1 MNIKKIE
8 IENFK
13 KFKLLN
19 VELNTLDCLVGANN
33 SGKSTL
39 LQALAL
45 FDFCLHQC
53 LSKTNGNPITIK
65 PRSIAEDEFV
75 ILPVTK
81 ATDLWHDRIFQSK
94 NKHILIKLA
103 VTFDNEKQVTVNIN
117 LNFNRF
123 SVNIDTDKSENWL
136 MELHKFKISYLPVFS
151 TFQTREEK
159 RTAIAV
165 RNELNKGNVNSV
177 IRNLLLTLLEQEK
190 ESELEAIIKRAFPN
204 IKNLKITFDEAS
216 MQYISVTYKEDNKTK
231 EFDIFSAGSGLQ
243 QFIYLFGFILL
254 EEPQII
260 LLDEPDV
267 HLHGALQRS
276 LYEELQRL
284 ANEKDKQII
293 FATHSRDL
301 IARITPENILS
312 LSEGEAKRLQM
323 DYEVYNTLE
332 ELGSI
337 DNTQLTVLQEFR
349 RIVVVEN
356 QDDWDF
362 IESFGNLIVGEST
375 MQKVIKRL
383 AVCYSKGNPCKQ
395 DMPKF
400 RGSLQ
405 QMFTKSGG
413 SAIKMFVVSDRDYYP
428 FPKELKDDLIKK
440 DQHIHWHI
448 WERNEVENYL
458 LSINSLRKLV
468 KPKPNAQMTIDEVA
482 LTRQFDML
490 VEKNKD
496 EVNDRLVKT
505 FEDYS
510 RHFKK
515 NWDASVCSKEARV
528 FLNQNWSND
537 KLGLTDAKKV
547 IAGLAGWFQSHHH
560 EQFSAKKLAQS
571 LTKADLPAELEIFIK
586 ELVRFAGVQTSEKQ
600 LATPAKL

>member
-13 KFKLLN
+13 KFKHLI
-19 VELNTLDCLVGANN
+19 VDLNTLDCLVGANN

-53 LSKTNGNPITIK
+53 LSKVNGNPITLK

-81 ATDLWHDRIFQSK
+81 ATDLWHDKIFKSQ
-94 NKHILIKLA
+94 NKHILIKLIA
-103 VTFDNEKQVTVNIN
+103 TFDNDKQVTVSID

-123 SVNIDTDKSENWL
+123 SVNVKTDNDEDWL
-136 MELHKFKISYLPVFS
+136 MQLKEFKISYLPVFS

-177 IRNLLLTLLEQEK
+177 IRNLLLTLLDQKK
-190 ESELEAIIKRAFPN
+190 EDGLEAIIKRAFPN
-204 IKNLKITFDEAS
+204 IRNLKITFDEAS

-267 HLHGALQRS
+267 HLHGALQKS

-284 ANEKDKQII
+284 ADERGKQII

-312 LSEGEAKRLQM
+312 LSEGEAKRLQLN
-323 DYEVYNTLE
+323 YEVYNTLE

-349 RIVVVEN
+349 RIIVIEN
-356 QDDWDF
+356 QDDWAY
-362 IESFGNLIVGEST
+362 IQLFGNLIVGESI
-375 MQKVIKRL
+375 MQKVVKRL
-383 AVCYSKGNPCKQ
+383 AVCYSKGNPYKQ

-400 RGSLQ
+400 RGSLH
-405 QMFTKSGG
+405 QMFTTSGE
-413 SAIKMFVVSDRDYYP
+413 AIKMFVVSDRDYYP
-428 FPKELKDDLIKK
+428 FPNELKDDLVKK

-448 WERNEVENYL
+448 WRRNEVENYL
-458 LSINSLRKLV
+458 LSIESIKKLV
-468 KPKPNAQMTIDEVA
+468 KPKQNAQMTIDEAA
-482 LTRQFDML
+482 LTDQFNTL

-496 EVNDRLVKT
+496 DVNDRLVKT
-505 FEDYS
+505 FEEYS
-510 RHFKK
+510 RYFKK
-515 NWDASVCSKEARV
+515 NWDASVCSKEART
-528 FLNQNWSND
+528 FLNQHWEND

-547 IAGLAGWFQSHHH
+547 ISGLAGWFQNHHH
-560 EQFSAKKLAQS
+560 EQFSAKKLSQM
-571 LTKADLPAELEIFIK
+571 LTKADLPDELSVFIK
-586 ELVRFAGVQTSEKQ
+586 ELVKFAGVQITEK
-600 LATPAKL
+600 